1 MLIVRRVAC
10 AAVAATLSTLA
21 PAAADAAVALTQ
33 GATYTQDFN
42 TLAATG
48 STGTAL
54 PEGWL
59 FAESGTNANNSYG
72 VGTGS
77 SNAGNTWSYGATG
90 SSDRAFGLLASG
102 SLVGQIG
109 ASFVNAGTG
118 AINALQ
124 IAFTAEQWRNG
135 GSNVPNTLSFEY
147 STDATSLTTG
157 SWTAFS
163 PLDVK
168 SIVMAANNG
177 VALDGNAAA
186 NRGLVSATID
196 GLSLASGQTLF
207 IRWTDANDLGADDGL
222 AIDDFSLTPVFAT
235 GAVPEPA
242 TWAMMIAGFGAVGAA
257 MRRRRNIVAVAA

>member
-10 AAVAATLSTLA
+10 AAAVAALPMFA
-21 PAAADAAVALTQ
+21 PAAANAAIALTQ

-48 STGTAL
+48 STGAAL
-54 PEGWL
+54 PDGWL
-59 FAESGTNANNSYG
+59 FAESGTNANASYG

-109 ASFVNAGTG
+109 ASFVNAGAD
-118 AINALQ
+118 AISALQ
-124 IAFTAEQWRNG
+124 IGFTAEQWRNG
-135 GSNVPNTLSFEY
+135 GSNVLNTLAFEY

-168 SIVMAANNG
+168 SIVTATNSG

-186 NRGLVSATID
+186 NRGFVSATID
-196 GLSLASGQTLF
+196 GLSLAGGQTLF
-207 IRWTDANDLGADDGL
+207 IRWSDANDFGADDGL

-257 MRRRRNIVAVAA
+257 MRRRRNIVAAAA